1 MQVIFDVDVDIKIK
15 LYYIVICFT
24 FCRQANSLDDSAVAS
39 QPSLAA
45 NDLSSKNSN
54 DVNEWN
60 LVHWHI
66 KIYWTDSLKCHQNM
80 PKKLRF
86 EQRWRRIE
94 NSDEKRFIFDQRDF
108 YL

>member
-45 NDLSSKNSN
+45 NDLSKKKF
-54 DVNEWN
+54 EWREW
-60 LVHWHI
+60 V
-66 KIYWTDSLKCHQNM
+66 KFSSLA
-80 PKKLRF
+80 
-86 EQRWRRIE
+86 
-94 NSDEKRFIFDQRDF
+94 
-108 YL
+108 Y